1 MPLHENAW
9 PSISTPANLWFPYVW
24 SFIRPAVN
32 CAEDQQSGPDRHV
45 EGELLGLPSWTL
57 CAELPTA
64 SIMSHRVWKLPCSG
78 MDCRMWTGHPQLFNF
93 CQDSTCQSDYPHASF
108 LLFVHTQSL
117 LLRYKVLSEGVNNTD
132 QNYKQIFLGTFSNAF
147 FLCFCSYQSRP
158 SWPLLVSY
166 YYFFV
171 WTSGLFAPFIF
182 HFCLA
187 RVFTYL
193 RSAVAEKETRQN
205 YSQYFPSKSQIRQ
218 DALPV
223 VAWNT

>member
-9 PSISTPANLWFPYVW
+9 PSIYTPANLWFPYIW
-24 SFIRPAVN
+24 SFILPAVN

-64 SIMSHRVWKLPCSG
+64 SIMIHRVWKLPCSG

-93 CQDSTCQSDYPHASF
+93 CQDSTWQSDYPHASF
-108 LLFVHTQSL
+108 LLFVPAMYTQSL

-147 FLCFCSYQSRP
+147 FFVLLFLSIQTFMTSIGILLLLFRLDLRP
-158 SWPLLVSY
+158 LFSFYLSLLL
-166 YYFFV
+166 
-171 WTSGLFAPFIF
+171 G
-182 HFCLA
+182 
-187 RVFTYL
+187 
-193 RSAVAEKETRQN
+193 
-205 YSQYFPSKSQIRQ
+205 
-218 DALPV
+218 
-223 VAWNT
+223 